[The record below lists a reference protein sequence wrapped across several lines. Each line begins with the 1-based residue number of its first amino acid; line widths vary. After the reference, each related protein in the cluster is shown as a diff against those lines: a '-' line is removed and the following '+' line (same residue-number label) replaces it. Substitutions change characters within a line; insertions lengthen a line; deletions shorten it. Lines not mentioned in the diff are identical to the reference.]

1 MLIKSDIYFGN
12 EIPTQPESL
21 IKSEPMLLN
30 CDVSHASTLGST
42 LTNLFLSALPQDW
55 TDGPLIIDS
64 RSHML
69 MPGWYPCL
77 PGWHHDEVPR
87 TRSDAQPDYHSPFR
101 SKQAM
106 LLLNGNVCP
115 TEFAIGSID
124 IDIPEI
130 GSVIY
135 RDWHPIINQA
145 CSDKKLTKVSAPSNR
160 IIFFSDRTWHQ
171 GTQAVKTG
179 NRFFIRA
186 TMHFNEYGQRIARPQ
201 PALNE
206 IRPQSQVYLANPFQ
220 NW

>member
-1 MLIKSDIYFGN
+1 MLIKSDVYFGN
-12 EIPTQPESL
+12 SVISQPESL
-21 IKSEPMLLN
+21 IKSESMLLN
-30 CDVSHASTLGST
+30 CDVSNASTLGST

-87 TRSDAQPDYHSPFR
+87 TRSDEQPDYHSPFR

-106 LLLNGNVCP
+106 LLLNGDICP
-115 TEFAIGSID
+115 TEFALGNLD

-130 GSVIY
+130 GSIIY

-145 CSDKKLTKVSAPSNR
+145 CDDKKLTKISAPSNK
-160 IIFFSDRTWHQ
+160 IIFFTDRTWHQ

-186 TMHFNEYGQRIARPQ
+186 TMHFDEHGKRIARPK

-206 IRPQSQVYLANPFQ
+206 IRPQSQVYLAHPFQ